1 MRLVGAGGWDY
12 FPTTETDRLRA
23 YSKIFRFVEVN
34 STFYS
39 IPKISTVRSWRRR
52 VPAYFSF
59 SVKCNGIATHVH
71 ELRGVDETLRI
82 LRAMITICRLL
93 RSDMLVVQTP
103 FRVTVDEKKISEA
116 SKTLSI
122 VSDENIDVYWE
133 ARSVDYPEKRVELQ
147 RQMLEH
153 GLHPVVDLSRE
164 DPPKNADQIY
174 SRLFSPGVP
183 EYGDAAIREI
193 RRRVSESKANRA
205 VLSFHG
211 VNMYRDA
218 AKYLEL

>member
-52 VPAYFSF
+52 VPADFSF

-103 FRVTVDEKKISEA
+103 FKVAVDEEKIGEA

-147 RQMLEH
+147 GQMLEH

-183 EYGDAAIREI
+183 EYGEAAIREI
-193 RRRVSESKANRA
+193 RRRVSESMANRA